1 MTTRPSEQTIFTG
14 HGIKVLQRGRRFF
27 IRFNAGGLVVDTKEA
42 QVSEEDALLAQ
53 RSEDDAYRVLLRAK
67 EKGRW

>member
-1 MTTRPSEQTIFTG
+1 
-14 HGIKVLQRGRRFF
+14 
-27 IRFNAGGLVVDTKEA
+27 
-42 QVSEEDALLAQ
+42 VSEEDALLAQ